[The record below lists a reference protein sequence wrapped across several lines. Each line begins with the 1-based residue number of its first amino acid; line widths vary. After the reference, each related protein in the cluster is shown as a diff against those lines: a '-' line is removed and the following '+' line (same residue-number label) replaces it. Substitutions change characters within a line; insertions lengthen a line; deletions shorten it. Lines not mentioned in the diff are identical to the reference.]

1 MNAQLKTK
9 PQDTRARIMET
20 AETLFR
26 RMGFGK
32 TAVADIAAELKMSP
46 ANVYRFFASKNAIVE
61 AICQRCLK
69 ELDDRAWAVAR
80 SRGSAAE
87 RLQRLF
93 LEVMTYHKENCLEDQ
108 RVNDMVLVAMEQSW
122 DAILAHKEA
131 IRRVAETI
139 VRQGVETGEFERVDP
154 AETAGLFMR
163 SMVHFCHPVL
173 LAQCL
178 RDGDNLEAG
187 LNSQVRFLLR
197 AITPRS

>member
-1 MNAQLKTK
+1 
-9 PQDTRARIMET
+9 
-20 AETLFR
+20 
-26 RMGFGK
+26 
-32 TAVADIAAELKMSP
+32 
-46 ANVYRFFASKNAIVE
+46 
-61 AICQRCLK
+61 
-69 ELDDRAWAVAR
+69 
-80 SRGSAAE
+80 
-87 RLQRLF
+87 
-93 LEVMTYHKENCLEDQ
+93 
-108 RVNDMVLVAMEQSW
+108 
-122 DAILAHKEA
+122 
-131 IRRVAETI
+131 VAETI